1 MNRNQL
7 YAKFYDLEYENKR
20 DDVDFYYRLAK
31 KIQGPILECG
41 CGAGRIL
48 VPIAKLGKEIWGF
61 DANVEMLNIARRKI
75 KSLAL
80 NKQVKIFKDDLVEF
94 SSPLFKNKQFNLI
107 FLSFDGLAYLAQKD
121 GIYYTPRETKQRQ
134 YEALRNI
141 VKHLDKNGIF
151 AFDLFSPNDLTKEY
165 TLRHHFSRVIK
176 NETWCLSS
184 AIQVPEERIFQIHY
198 FMEILKM
205 DGSIKR
211 WHYPVSAYQATFR
224 EIKLLLDK
232 VGLRPIKVYG
242 DFGLKSYKPSSEQ
255 MIFICRKENK
265 KGG

>member
-1 MNRNQL
+1 MNREQL
-7 YAKFYDLEYENKR
+7 YAKFYDLEYQNKKN
-20 DDVDFYYRLAK
+20 DVDFYYKLAQ
-31 KIQGPILECG
+31 KIKGPILECG

-75 KSLAL
+75 KSLTL

-121 GIYYTPRETKQRQ
+121 GTYYSPEETRQRQ
-134 YEALRNI
+134 YKTLENI
-141 VKHLDKNGIF
+141 TSHLDKDGLF
-151 AFDLFSPNDLTKEY
+151 AFDLFSPNDLSKDY
-165 TLRHHFSRVIK
+165 TMRHHFSRVIK

-184 AIQVPEERIFQIHY
+184 AIQVPVRQIFQIHY
-198 FMEILKM
+198 FMDILK
-205 DGSIKR
+205 DNGSIKR

-242 DFGLKSYKPSSEQ
+242 DFGLKPYKPSSEQ
-255 MIFICRKENK
+255 IIFICRKNK
-265 KGG
+265 KGS